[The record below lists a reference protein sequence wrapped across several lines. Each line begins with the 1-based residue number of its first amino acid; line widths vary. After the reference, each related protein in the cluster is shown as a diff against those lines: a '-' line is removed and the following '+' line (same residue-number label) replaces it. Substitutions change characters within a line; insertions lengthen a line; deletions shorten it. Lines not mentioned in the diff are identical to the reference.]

1 MSTFRKVGGAGS
13 NMGSGGEE
21 SVTHNTPRE
30 KKKVDH
36 IKLLE
41 KRMTAKFKK
50 NSLTKS

>member
-1 MSTFRKVGGAGS
+1 MSTFRKGGGGGS

-21 SVTHNTPRE
+21 SEHKQTPRE